1 MKKLFIS
8 LFVVVAMTLPNIA
21 LSQQQTLKMQAN
33 PELKVSGTST
43 LHDWEMPSKQASGT
57 MVAIIT
63 EGKITEI
70 KSLVVDMPAESIKS
84 GKKGMDKIAY
94 EAMKTDKYKT
104 VKFVLESA
112 VKNGNKWKITGK
124 FTIAGTT
131 KQAKFE
137 VEEKALQF
145 GVHSIAGVYSLKL
158 TDYGIT
164 PPTAMMG
171 TIKTGDAV
179 KISFNVK
186 FK

>member
-1 MKKLFIS
+1 MKKL
-8 LFVVVAMTLPNIA
+8 VAYFSILGA
-21 LSQQQTLKMQAN
+21 LMSTSVSFTQEQTLKLQPN

-57 MVAIIT
+57 MVAVIS

-70 KSLVVDMPAESIKS
+70 KSLTVEMPAESIKS

-94 EAMKTDKYKT
+94 EAMKTDKHKT

-112 VKNGNKWKITGK
+112 VKNGNKWKLTGK

-131 KQAKFE
+131 KQAKFD
-137 VEEKALQF
+137 VEEKVLQF
-145 GVHSIAGVYSLKL
+145 GVHSISGTYSLKL

-179 KISFNVK
+179 KVSFNVK

>member
-1 MKKLFIS
+1 MNKLFVNIS
-8 LFVVVAMTLPNIA
+8 MALALFSVQFSHA
-21 LSQQQTLKMQAN
+21 QKQTLKLQAN
-33 PELKVSGTST
+33 PELKVAGTST
-43 LHDWEMPSKQASGT
+43 LHDWEMPSKQATGT
-57 MVAIIT
+57 MVASLT
-63 EGKITEI
+63 DGKITEI
-70 KSLVVDMPAESIKS
+70 TSLVVEMPAESIKS
-84 GKKGMDKIAY
+84 GKKTMDKIAY
-94 EAMKTDKYKT
+94 EALKTDKHKN

-112 VKNGNKWKITGK
+112 TKSGNKWKFTGK

-131 KQAKFE
+131 KQAKFD

-145 GVHSIAGVYSLKL
+145 GVHVLSGNYSVKL

-171 TIKTGDAV
+171 TIKTGETV